1 MIKLKDIIPEYNLEE
16 DENPCWKGYEQI
28 GMKTKNG
35 KQVPNC
41 VPIKEENL
49 TEGKVGSIYN
59 MKKQIAD
66 GSFEPDNPEVL
77 IRGFGRLPLKHIERK
92 VAKDLAE
99 LSKRAQK
106 GGEANFK
113 GLLNLLTK
121 NDYVVEQAQAV
132 VDVYKE
138 MSSSQYKRAVTNY
151 KKKKR

>member
-1 MIKLKDIIPEYNLEE
+1 MITLVQDIRQDIGVVESGNMIKLKDI
-16 DENPCWKGYEQI
+16 
-28 GMKTKNG
+28 
-35 KQVPNC
+35 
-41 VPIKEENL
+41 L

-59 MKKQIAD
+59 MKKQMED
-66 GSFEPDNPEVL
+66 GTFEPDNPEVL

-138 MSSSQYKRAVTNY
+138 MSSSQYKRAVTMY
-151 KKKKR
+151 KRRKK

>member
-1 MIKLKDIIPEYNLEE
+1 MIKLKDI
-16 DENPCWKGYEQI
+16 
-28 GMKTKNG
+28 
-35 KQVPNC
+35 
-41 VPIKEENL
+41 L

-59 MKKQIAD
+59 MKKQMAD

-77 IRGFGRLPLKHIERK
+77 IKGFGRLPLKHIERK

-106 GGEANFK
+106 GGESNFK

-138 MSSSQYKRAVTNY
+138 MSSSQYKRVVTNY
-151 KKKKR
+151 KKKRR